1 MFKMEVDKFLS
12 HSLYALPVGGVLIL
26 AVLVF
31 AFGFKTVAE
40 PTFDKSPTSEDK
52 KKKQVKPKTKVM
64 WCISS
69 FLVDAVA
76 PSSNPFRWRKSL
88 LMDLLLLM
96 LEKPKRRA
104 QLHNQNLLLRPL
116 LQRLLLLPRKSHLK
130 RQLKLINQRQLRWK
144 LQKLKRKVENRKR
157 KNPSQWTLMTVGKT
171 TNSIQ
176 DMIVNLTC
184 LLIFRRMGR
193 SNDEEEEAD
202 RQY

>member
-1 MFKMEVDKFLS
+1 
-12 HSLYALPVGGVLIL
+12 
-26 AVLVF
+26 
-31 AFGFKTVAE
+31 
-40 PTFDKSPTSEDK
+40 
-52 KKKQVKPKTKVM
+52 
-64 WCISS
+64 
-69 FLVDAVA
+69 
-76 PSSNPFRWRKSL
+76 
-88 LMDLLLLM
+88 MDLLLLM

-144 LQKLKRKVENRKR
+144 FQKLKRKVENRKR
-157 KNPSQWTLMTVGKT
+157 KSSSQWTLMTVGKT